1 VADNR
6 RGRASAS
13 LGLRLQAQAEFA
25 PFLRERLRV
34 WLEQAGATTTETF
47 EVVGT
52 ITDRTVTISIR
63 DYGTWNSEQT
73 RKEDGGLGLVM
84 MEELMNTVQ
93 VKRALG
99 GTTVTMRRRLT
110 IH

>member
-1 VADNR
+1 M
-6 RGRASAS
+6 
-13 LGLRLQAQAEFA
+13 
-25 PFLRERLRV
+25 
-34 WLEQAGATTTETF
+34 
-47 EVVGT
+47 GT

-63 DYGTWNSEQT
+63 DYGTWSSEQT